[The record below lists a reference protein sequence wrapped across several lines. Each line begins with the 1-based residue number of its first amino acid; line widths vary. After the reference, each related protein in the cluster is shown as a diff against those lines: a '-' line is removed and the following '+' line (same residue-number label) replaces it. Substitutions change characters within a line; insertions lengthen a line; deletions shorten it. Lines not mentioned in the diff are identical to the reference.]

1 MYRGRVD
8 SRRWK
13 RTAYR
18 MVETAARLVLAC
30 ALTWAG
36 SAGAQDYPTRPLRF
50 IVGFPPGGSTDVA
63 ARVIVPRLAERLGQP
78 VLIEA
83 RSGAGG
89 NIAVDTIAKAA
100 PDGHTIGFG
109 VSGALTLNVTLQPNL
124 PYDPLKD
131 IAPVTLAA
139 ISPLVLAVGAPTPLH
154 SVRELIAYARPRAG
168 ELSYATGGEGT
179 AMHLAGA
186 MLNLLAGLELIHVPF
201 KGNSATAAALVGG
214 QVPIAILDLTSARA
228 FMRAGRIRALGV
240 TSAKRTLLAPEI
252 PTLAESGL
260 PGFEVVSWFGV
271 IAPAGTPS
279 AILTRLNA
287 ELVGVLTEPESR
299 DKLMTLGLEPAPSS
313 QGEFADLIRT
323 EIPRLAKLIRTSGI
337 RVE

>member
-1 MYRGRVD
+1 M
-8 SRRWK
+8 
-13 RTAYR
+13 
-18 MVETAARLVLAC
+18 LAC
-30 ALTWAG
+30 ALTWAA
-36 SAGAQDYPTRPLRF
+36 SAAAQDYPTRPLRF
-50 IVGFPPGGSTDVA
+50 IVGFPPGGSTDVT
-63 ARVIVPRLAERLGQP
+63 ARVIAPRLAERLGQP

-109 VSGALTLNVTLQPNL
+109 VSGALTLNVTLLPHL

-131 IAPVTLAA
+131 IAPVTLVA
-139 ISPLVLAVGAPTPLH
+139 INPLVLAVGAPTPLY

-186 MLNLLAGLELIHVPF
+186 MLNLLAGLEMIHVPF

-214 QVPIAILDLTSARA
+214 QVPLAILDLTSARA

-240 TSAKRTLLAPEI
+240 TSTKRSSLAAEI

-299 DKLMTLGLEPAPSS
+299 DKLMALGLEPAPSS
-313 QGEFADLIRT
+313 QGEFADLIRR
-323 EIPRLAKLIRTSGI
+323 EISRLAKLIRTTGI